1 MGIRAGTGNYQGLS
15 SIYEHFPKT
24 KPHKQG
30 RIENY
35 QEFRYAYVGV
45 TFGVRCNLDT
55 LDCPPN
61 RQHRQIPRGLFLF
74 LQFNYI
80 TKKDCFLSFSDKF
93 AVFFI
98 WSVFLQPHFFVYL
111 FHFFGQTASDSVD
124 PHRDMPSQFLRGQV
138 RPVRQQL
145 GGIAGD
151 KAVGIGGSLNTI
163 SHPVSGCKGKAF
175 TRSR

>member
-1 MGIRAGTGNYQGLS
+1 MVYFVFAFQLY
-15 SIYEHFPKT
+15 HKKT
-24 KPHKQG
+24 
-30 RIENY
+30 
-35 QEFRYAYVGV
+35 A
-45 TFGVRCNLDT
+45 
-55 LDCPPN
+55 
-61 RQHRQIPRGLFLF
+61 
-74 LQFNYI
+74 
-80 TKKDCFLSFSDKF
+80 FLSFSDKF

-111 FHFFGQTASDSVD
+111 FHFFGQTAPASADT
-124 PHRDMPSQFLRGQV
+124 HRDMPSQFLRGQV